1 MLRRG
6 ILLARPTRFASAAPE
21 MILERL
27 EGKDAGIAVMSFN
40 RPKAMNSINK
50 NMVQLLSDSI
60 KECKVKKL
68 RQKIKIYCN

>member
-6 ILLARPTRFASAAPE
+6 VFLVRPVRFAAAAPE

-27 EGKDAGIAVMSFN
+27 EGEDAGIAVMSFN

-50 NMVQLLSDSI
+50 NMVKLLSDSI
-60 KECKVKKL
+60 RECKVS
-68 RQKIKIYCN
+68 IN

>member
-6 ILLARPTRFASAAPE
+6 ILLARPARYASSAPE

-27 EGKDAGIAVMSFN
+27 EGNDAGIAVMSFN

-60 KECKVKKL
+60 KECKVTKM
-68 RQKIKIYCN
+68 RQQNRNF